1 MRGFATILNKIYR
14 SVIKIACTHFQIS
27 IQKRSEN
34 KSAVAGAAYQSGSK
48 LFSEYDNRTK
58 NYTRKQNEVIYSEIL
73 LPPNAPE
80 KYYDR
85 ETLWNSV
92 EKVETQ
98 WNSQLARKII
108 IALPREI
115 PTDQY
120 AELVRNYCYEQF
132 VSKGMCCDFAVHDKG
147 DGNPHTHIMLTMRAI
162 DENGNWLP
170 KCRKVY
176 DLDEHGNRI
185 GSHREDTVDWNKKEN
200 AEIWRHA
207 WEEKVNEYLE
217 KNNRPERIDMR
228 SYERQGIDVVPTVHL
243 GPAAS
248 EMERRGEETILG
260 TLNRDI
266 VKFNSVRKHLRKAI
280 AELKSWIEEIK
291 KILSELKEE
300 KEPTIADILLDY
312 LESRKS
318 AHSNK
323 SRYYYN
329 KDLAVDL
336 KQVSKTLVFLQQH
349 NITSADSLWEMIE
362 EVSEIQSRIDVAD
375 ERIKELKKGIKFY
388 NDYAKYKPVA
398 DEYSKKKFGRDKFK
412 AEHSKELNSFYRAK
426 RWIDENLKSTTKSL
440 KAELERIEKQK
451 AADIALIESNY
462 GSLEELKRAKYIISK
477 VLANVEFEKREQSRE
492 IIKPTKIHNQNI
504 E

>member
-1 MRGFATILNKIYR
+1 M
-14 SVIKIACTHFQIS
+14 IKISCTHFQIS

-58 NYTRKQNEVIYSEIL
+58 NYLRKQNEVIHSEIL
-73 LPPNAPE
+73 LPQNAPQE
-80 KYYDR
+80 YHDR
-85 ETLWNSV
+85 ETLWNSA
-92 EKVETQ
+92 EKAETQ

-115 PTDQY
+115 PTEQY
-120 AELVRNYCYEQF
+120 ADLVRSYCYEQF

-162 DENGNWLP
+162 DENGKWLP

-176 DLDEHGNRI
+176 ELDEHGNRI
-185 GSHREDTVDWNKKEN
+185 GEHREDIVDWNKKEN
-200 AEIWRHA
+200 AELWRHA

-266 VKFNSVRKHLRKAI
+266 VKFNSVRKHLRKALT
-280 AELKSWIEEIK
+280 ELKEWIEEVK
-291 KILSELKEE
+291 KILSEFKEE
-300 KEPTIADILLDY
+300 KEPTIADILIDY
-312 LESRKS
+312 LNSRQE
-318 AHSNK
+318 AHSGK
-323 SRYYYN
+323 SRYFYN

-336 KQVSKTLVFLQQH
+336 KQVSQIVTFLQQR
-349 NITSADSLWEMIE
+349 NITTADSLWKMIE
-362 EVSEIQSRIDVAD
+362 EVSAVQSRIDTA
-375 ERIKELKKGIKFY
+375 EEKIKELKKGIKFLG
-388 NDYAKYKPVA
+388 DYAKYKSVA

-412 AEHSKELNSFYRAK
+412 TEHSKELNSFYRAK
-426 RWIDENLKSTTKSL
+426 RWDDENPKATTKSL
-440 KAELERIEKQK
+440 KAELEKLQTEK
-451 AADIALIESNY
+451 AADEALIESNY
-462 GSLEELKRAKYIISK
+462 GSLEELKRAKYIIS
-477 VLANVEFEKREQSRE
+477 VVMANVKAAEQNQHQTERQN
-492 IIKPTKIHNQNI
+492 IKTQNQNI

>member
-1 MRGFATILNKIYR
+1 M
-14 SVIKIACTHFQIS
+14 IKIACTHFQIS

-58 NYTRKQNEVIYSEIL
+58 NYLRKQYEVIHSEIL
-73 LPPNAPE
+73 LPPNTPE

-85 ETLWNSV
+85 ETLWNSA
-92 EKVETQ
+92 EKAETQ

-120 AELVRNYCYEQF
+120 AELVRSYCYEQF

-162 DENGNWLP
+162 DENGKWLP

-176 DLDEHGNRI
+176 ELDEYGNRI
-185 GSHREDTVDWNKKEN
+185 GEHREDIVDWNKREN

-217 KNNRPERIDMR
+217 KNNRLERIDMR
-228 SYERQGIDVVPTVHL
+228 SYERQGIDLVPTVHL

-266 VKFNSVRKHLRKAI
+266 VEFNSVRKHLRKAL
-280 AELKSWIEEIK
+280 AELKEWIEEIK
-291 KILSELKEE
+291 KILSEFKEE
-300 KEPTIADILLDY
+300 KEPTIADILIDY
-312 LESRKS
+312 LNSRQE
-318 AHSNK
+318 AHSGK

-336 KQVSKTLVFLQQH
+336 KQVSKTLVFLQEH

-362 EVSEIQSRIDVAD
+362 KVSEIQSRIDTAD
-375 ERIKELKKGIKFY
+375 ERIKELKKGIKFHG
-388 NDYAKYKPVA
+388 DYAKYKSVA

-412 AEHSKELNSFYRAK
+412 TEHRKELNSFYRAK
-426 RWIDENLKSTTKSL
+426 RWIDENPNATSKSL
-440 KAELERIEKQK
+440 KAEIEKLQTEK
-451 AADIALIESNY
+451 AADEALIESSY
-462 GSLEELKRAKYIISK
+462 GSLEELKRAKYIIS
-477 VLANVEFEKREQSRE
+477 VVMANVKATEQNQPQNERQN
-492 IIKPTKIHNQNI
+492 IKIQNQNI

>member
-1 MRGFATILNKIYR
+1 M
-14 SVIKIACTHFQIS
+14 
-27 IQKRSEN
+27 
-34 KSAVAGAAYQSGSK
+34 
-48 LFSEYDNRTK
+48 
-58 NYTRKQNEVIYSEIL
+58 RKQYEVIHSEIL

-85 ETLWNSV
+85 ETLWNSA

-98 WNSQLARKII
+98 WNSQLTRKII
-108 IALPREI
+108 IALPIEI

-120 AELVRNYCYEQF
+120 TELVRNYCNEQF

-162 DENGNWLP
+162 DENGKWLP

-176 DLDEHGNRI
+176 ELDEHGNRI
-185 GSHREDTVDWNKKEN
+185 GSHREDIVDWNKKEN

-228 SYERQGIDVVPTVHL
+228 SYERQEIDIVPTVHL

-266 VKFNSVRKHLRKAI
+266 VKFNSVRKHLRKAL
-280 AELKSWIEEIK
+280 ADLKAWVEEIK

-300 KEPTIADILLDY
+300 KEPTIADILIDY
-312 LESRKS
+312 LNSRQE
-318 AHSNK
+318 AHRGK
-323 SRYYYN
+323 SRYFYN

-336 KQVSKTLVFLQQH
+336 KQVSKTLAFLQQH

-362 EVSEIQSRIDVAD
+362 EVSEIQSRIDTAD
-375 ERIKELKKGIKFY
+375 ERIKELKKGIKFLG
-388 NDYAKYKPVA
+388 DYVKYKSVA

-412 AEHSKELNSFYRAK
+412 TEHSKELNSFYRAK
-426 RWIDENLKSTTKSL
+426 RWVDENPNATTKSL
-440 KAELERIEKQK
+440 KAELEKLQKEK
-451 AADIALIESNY
+451 AADEALIESNY
-462 GSLEELKRAKYIISK
+462 GSLEELKRAKYIIS
-477 VLANVEFEKREQSRE
+477 VVMANVKAAEQNKSQIERQN
-492 IIKPTKIHNQNI
+492 IKTQNQNI

>member
-1 MRGFATILNKIYR
+1 MRCFATIPNNDYR
-14 SVIKIACTHFQIS
+14 SVIKISCTHFQIS

-58 NYTRKQNEVIYSEIL
+58 NYLRKQNEVIHSEIL
-73 LPPNAPE
+73 LPKNAPQE
-80 KYYDR
+80 YLDR
-85 ETLWNSV
+85 ETLWNSA
-92 EKVETQ
+92 EKAETQ

-108 IALPREI
+108 IALPIEI

-120 AELVRNYCYEQF
+120 AELVRSYCREQF

-162 DENGNWLP
+162 DENGKWLP

-176 DLDEHGNRI
+176 ELDEHGNRI
-185 GSHREDTVDWNKKEN
+185 GEHRENIVDWNKREN

-228 SYERQGIDVVPTVHL
+228 SYERQGIDLVPTVHL

-248 EMERRGEETILG
+248 EMECRGEETILG

-266 VKFNSVRKHLRKAI
+266 VKFNSVRKHLRKVL
-280 AELKSWIEEIK
+280 AELKEWIEEIK
-291 KILSELKEE
+291 KILSDLKEE
-300 KEPTIADILLDY
+300 KEPRIADILLDY
-312 LESRKS
+312 LESRKT

-349 NITSADSLWEMIE
+349 NITSADSLWDMIE
-362 EVSEIQSRIDVAD
+362 EVSEIQSRIDNAD
-375 ERIKELKKGIKFY
+375 ERIKEIKKGIKFHS
-388 NDYAKYKPVA
+388 DYKKLKSVA
-398 DEYSKKKFGRDKFK
+398 DEYAKKKFGRDKFK
-412 AEHSKELNSFYRAK
+412 TEHSKELNSFYRAK
-426 RWIDENLKSTTKSL
+426 RWIDDNQNVTTKSL
-440 KAELERIEKQK
+440 KAELKKLQTKK
-451 AADIALIESNY
+451 AVEEALIENNY
-462 GSLEELKRAKYIISK
+462 GSLEELKRAKYIIS
-477 VLANVEFEKREQSRE
+477 VVMANVETEKQN
-492 IIKPTKIHNQNI
+492 KIRNERQNI
-504 E
+504 KTKNQSIE

>member
-1 MRGFATILNKIYR
+1 M
-14 SVIKIACTHFQIS
+14 IKISCTHFQIS

-58 NYTRKQNEVIYSEIL
+58 NYLRKQNEVIHSEIL
-73 LPPNAPE
+73 LPQNAPQE
-80 KYYDR
+80 YLDR
-85 ETLWNSV
+85 ETLWNSA

-108 IALPREI
+108 IALPIEI

-120 AELVRNYCYEQF
+120 AELVRSYCREQF

-162 DENGNWLP
+162 DENGKWLP

-176 DLDEHGNRI
+176 ELDEHGNRI
-185 GSHREDTVDWNKKEN
+185 GEHREDIVDWNKREN

-217 KNNRPERIDMR
+217 KNNRHERIDMR
-228 SYERQGIDVVPTVHL
+228 SYERQGIDLVPTVHL

-266 VKFNSVRKHLRKAI
+266 VKFNSVRKHLRKVL
-280 AELKSWIEEIK
+280 AELKEWIEEIK
-291 KILSELKEE
+291 KILSEFKEE
-300 KEPTIADILLDY
+300 KEPTIADILIDY
-312 LESRKS
+312 LNSRQE
-318 AHSNK
+318 AHSGK
-323 SRYYYN
+323 SRYFYN

-336 KQVSKTLVFLQQH
+336 KQVSQIVTFLQQR
-349 NITSADSLWEMIE
+349 NITTADSLWKMIE
-362 EVSEIQSRIDVAD
+362 EVSTIQSRIDTAD
-375 ERIKELKKGIKFY
+375 ERIKELKKGIKFLS
-388 NDYAKYKPVA
+388 DYEKYKSVA
-398 DEYSKKKFGRDKFK
+398 DEYAKKKFGRDKFK
-412 AEHSKELNSFYRAK
+412 TEHSKELNSFYRAK
-426 RWIDENLKSTTKSL
+426 RWIDENPNVTSKSL
-440 KAELERIEKQK
+440 KAELEKLQKEK
-451 AADIALIESNY
+451 AADVTLIESNY
-462 GSLEELKRAKYIISK
+462 GSLEELKRAKTIISK
-477 VLANVEFEKREQSRE
+477 VLANVKYHEQEEPRQTTQKIKKEF
-492 IIKPTKIHNQNI
+492 I